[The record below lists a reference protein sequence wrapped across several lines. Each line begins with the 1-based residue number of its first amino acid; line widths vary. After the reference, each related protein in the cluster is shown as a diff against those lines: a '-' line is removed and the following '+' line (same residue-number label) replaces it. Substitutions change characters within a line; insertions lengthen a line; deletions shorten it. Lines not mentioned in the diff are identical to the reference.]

1 MASTKRKC
9 QEEIIQTLRKNSR
22 NGTGPP
28 CRFDDAEIIS
38 LLEMFSEICASKGTP
53 EKMDRNRFRDE
64 LQTCFKIT
72 DDFLM
77 DRVFRAFDRDND
89 SALKQ
94 EEWVL
99 GLHVFLRGDLEDK
112 IKYCFLVYDLNG
124 DGYISRE
131 EMFHLLKNCL
141 YKQSSEE
148 DPDEGVKDLV
158 ETVLKKLDQDHD
170 GRVNLMD
177 YRKAVT
183 ETPLLLESLGPCL
196 PSQAACNEFLALM
209 HGNLGQRSGMGRHHK
224 QDEENKMI
232 KHRNKEQKGKTQR
245 K

>member
-28 CRFDDAEIIS
+28 CRFDDVEIVS
-38 LLEMFSEICASKGTP
+38 LLEMFSEICANKGTP
-53 EKMDRNRFRDE
+53 DKMDRNKFRDE

-89 SALKQ
+89 SVLKQ

-124 DGYISRE
+124 DGHISRE
-131 EMFHLLKNCL
+131 EMFHLLKNSL
-141 YKQSSEE
+141 FKQSSEE
-148 DPDEGVKDLV
+148 DPDEGVKELV
-158 ETVLKKLDQDHD
+158 EIVLKKLDLDHD
-170 GRVNLMD
+170 GRCTLQD
-177 YRKAVT
+177 YRGAVNGD
-183 ETPLLLESLGPCL
+183 PLLLESLGPCL
-196 PSQAACNEFLALM
+196 PSQAACNDFLALM

-224 QDEENKMI
+224 QEEEHKTS
-232 KHRNKEQKGKTQR
+232 KNKEQKGKGQ
-245 K
+245 KKL